1 MFCPNSH
8 CSESSHDP
16 LCLHL
21 MISSHRALAAF
32 PKDNRMWIEETHLRY
47 RIMKPCPKFRSMSS
61 PLRFCFRIFKGITP
75 QNKKS
80 QSIGNIYVMIR
91 PKLGTGFTEV
101 WYKVGLCKFLFL
113 DPKMAINV
121 WFVSPR

>member
-1 MFCPNSH
+1 MFCPNSQ

-91 PKLGTGFTEV
+91 PKLGT
-101 WYKVGLCKFLFL
+101 
-113 DPKMAINV
+113 
-121 WFVSPR
+121 VSKEFICEWECECVTTFILNNTPTI